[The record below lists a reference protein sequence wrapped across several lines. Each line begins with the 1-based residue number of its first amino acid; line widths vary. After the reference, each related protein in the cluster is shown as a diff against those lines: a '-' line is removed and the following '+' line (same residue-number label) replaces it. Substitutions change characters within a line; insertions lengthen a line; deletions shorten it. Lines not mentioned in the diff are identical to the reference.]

1 MNPGIYLSLLIM
13 CLTVYCI
20 RMLPFLVF
28 RKEITNRWLRS
39 FLYYVPYVTL
49 AVMTFPAIVT
59 ATDNIWSGIAALIVG
74 LILSGVIAGL
84 YLRSDMT
91 ANKAVTLNPALT
103 DVIQSMDKDVTVSA
117 LYTRKTENSYL
128 TGVLAQL
135 SRIAKNVTV
144 EQIDPSSG
152 QAATLAAKTGG
163 AELADGSVVVGFTF
177 DGAGLA
183 GRSIVAF
190 ETVTCEGKEVFVHA
204 DLDDRD
210 QTVNFPEVRTN
221 ATDMKDGDH
230 EISYE
235 GTVTVVDSVEYRNLT
250 PGVKYLVSGVLM
262 DKSAG
267 KAANAG
273 GEITGETEFTAK
285 EKDGTVKVS
294 FNFDST
300 KLKEGSYVVFETL
313 YEINDKTGEKHVVGT
328 HWDLE
333 DDAQTVSRPKT
344 PTPPGTSARTGD
356 DSSMA
361 VWAIALTAAFAGLA
375 GAVIYGRKRFG
386 R

>member
-1 MNPGIYLSLLIM
+1 MSGG
-13 CLTVYCI
+13 
-20 RMLPFLVF
+20 R
-28 RKEITNRWLRS
+28 E
-39 FLYYVPYVTL
+39 
-49 AVMTFPAIVT
+49 VT
-59 ATDNIWSGIAALIVG
+59 A
-74 LILSGVIAGL
+74 
-84 YLRSDMT
+84 
-91 ANKAVTLNPALT
+91 
-103 DVIQSMDKDVTVSA
+103 Q
-117 LYTRKTENSYL
+117 
-128 TGVLAQL
+128 
-135 SRIAKNVTV
+135 
-144 EQIDPSSG
+144 EQFTPD
-152 QAATLAAKTGG
+152 A
-163 AELADGSVVVGFTF
+163 ADGSVMVGFTF

-183 GRSIVAF
+183 GRSVVAF
-190 ETVTCEGKEVFVHA
+190 ETVTYEGKEVFVHA